1 MSPGIRIIT
10 QLDLPLVVPKEVVKC
25 PKCGRE
31 VVIRGVMTDGM
42 LDHGCKSEPA
52 FGTRKWLLW
61 DRRCYQNVDWVPTN
75 KMLIAWFNSHFKY
88 KALSTETIKK
98 KRRLKYRRG

>member
-10 QLDLPLVVPKEVVKC
+10 QLDLPLVVPKELIKC

-31 VVIRGVMTDGM
+31 VLIRGVMADGM

-52 FGTRKWLLW
+52 YGTRRWLLW
-61 DRRCYQNVDWVPTN
+61 DRRCYRDVDWVPIN
-75 KMLIAWFNSHFKY
+75 KILIEWFNKY
-88 KALSTETIKK
+88 FRYRPLAPETLAKK
-98 KRRLKYRRG
+98 KKLKYRRG